1 MRIIAGQARGRK
13 IHAPEGRGTRPMT
26 DRARESTFNM
36 LHSLGGLHGARVL
49 DLYAG
54 SGSLGLEA
62 LSRGAER
69 VTFVEAD
76 RRAIAALERNVR
88 ELGFVDRASV
98 RVGSVPHLLA
108 TLEPAEVAFCDPPY
122 ADDPWPGLLAG
133 VPAPLVV
140 AHTESE
146 LGVPDGWDVLR
157 QRRYGRAVVTILE
170 RQPADT
176 PAPPDG
182 PGGAAGGSNHQ
193 PERPAL

>member
-1 MRIIAGQARGRK
+1 
-13 IHAPEGRGTRPMT
+13 MT

-36 LHSLGGLHGARVL
+36 LHSLGGVDGARVL

-62 LSRGAER
+62 LSRGAAR

-76 RRAIAALERNVR
+76 RRAAATLERNVR
-88 ELGFVDRASV
+88 DLGFAGRASV
-98 RVGSVPHLLA
+98 RVGSVHHLLPG
-108 TLEPAEVAFCDPPY
+108 LEPADLAFCDPPY
-122 ADDPWPGLLAG
+122 ADDPWADLLAV

-146 LGVPDGWDVLR
+146 LAVPTGWEALR

-170 RQPADT
+170 RI
-176 PAPPDG
+176 DG
-182 PGGAAGGSNHQ
+182 DEAGDERSDDSGDGDGDDAGPGSNHQ
-193 PERPAL
+193 PAGPAL

>member
-1 MRIIAGQARGRK
+1 MRIIAGEARGRR
-13 IHAPEGRGTRPMT
+13 IQAPEGRGTRPMT

-36 LHSLGGLHGARVL
+36 LHSLGGVDGAVVL

-76 RRAIAALERNVR
+76 RRAAATLERNVR
-88 ELGFVDRASV
+88 DLGFTGRATV
-98 RVGSVPHLLA
+98 RVGSVHHVLPG
-108 TLEPAEVAFCDPPY
+108 LEPADVAFCDPPY
-122 ADDPWPGLLAG
+122 ADDPWSDLLAT

-146 LGVPDGWDVLR
+146 LAVPAGWEALR

-170 RQPADT
+170 RLGGGGGGV
-176 PAPPDG
+176 G
-182 PGGAAGGSNHQ
+182 PTSNHQ
-193 PERPAL
+193 REGPAL